1 MSKYKYLEE
10 LKTKQFNLLR
20 DIRKRHLKFQ
30 KINYKYFF
38 DTPVYIARNGNNFGL
53 EFSNSLAKGKINIFK
68 YLYTILKDLISASYF
83 NNYKIITKKKFKYNK
98 VILTWGFRE
107 NFKKN
112 GVYEDKYFNLR
123 SNETK
128 KLLWVIIYMDK
139 SLPQLVK
146 NNILLIQPKSKKKI
160 SFKSILNIFCKNFK
174 YIFKDL
180 NYFFFSISSH
190 NFFSEIMLEIFNK
203 NIKKDIN
210 QIIMPY
216 EGQPFQ
222 NQI

>member
-83 NNYKIITKKKFKYNK
+83 NNYKIITKKNLSTTKSFLLGDLER
-98 VILTWGFRE
+98 IL
-107 NFKKN
+107 KKM
-112 GVYEDKYFNLR
+112 EF
-123 SNETK
+123 TK
-128 KLLWVIIYMDK
+128 I
-139 SLPQLVK
+139 
-146 NNILLIQPKSKKKI
+146 NILI
-160 SFKSILNIFCKNFK
+160 
-174 YIFKDL
+174 
-180 NYFFFSISSH
+180 
-190 NFFSEIMLEIFNK
+190 
-203 NIKKDIN
+203 
-210 QIIMPY
+210 
-216 EGQPFQ
+216 
-222 NQI
+222 